1 MERPSVKARIA
12 GILTML
18 GRNKHHLKR
27 KRVYILGIGMLLLL
41 AFVAAGSSANAVG
54 STTQASA
61 NEAGQG
67 SIQKD
72 VLIVT
77 GVRGHTIN
85 GKHKDGTTVT
95 VITTASTIF
104 KKDGASV
111 GLDAVK
117 AGEVIVVIGSS
128 NAAGS
133 FTATRVEINP
143 LTSDGKG
150 KRGDGGDAVFGS
162 ITAIH
167 GATITVQYEGKTA
180 TVQTTSTTRFIN
192 KLERKEVTLAS
203 LKVGDFVYAQGKLD
217 ANGSLTAVYVV
228 VGIPPDTSGS
238 ANNHG
243 K

>member
-1 MERPSVKARIA
+1 
-12 GILTML
+12 ML

-41 AFVAAGSSANAVG
+41 AFVAAGSSTNAAG
-54 STTQASA
+54 STTQASV

-77 GVRGHTIN
+77 GVSGHTIN

-133 FTATRVEINP
+133 FTATRVEIDP
-143 LTSDGKG
+143 LTSYGKG
-150 KRGDGGDAVFGS
+150 KREYGGDAVFGS
-162 ITAIH
+162 ITGIH
-167 GATITVQYEGKTA
+167 GTTITIQYEGKTA

-203 LKVGDFVYAQGKLD
+203 LKVGDFVYALGKLD
-217 ANGSLTAVYVV
+217 ANGSLTVVYVV

>member
-41 AFVAAGSSANAVG
+41 AFVAAGSSTNAAG
-54 STTQASA
+54 STTQASV

-77 GVRGHTIN
+77 GVSGHTIN

-133 FTATRVEINP
+133 FTATRVEIDP
-143 LTSDGKG
+143 LTSYGKG
-150 KRGDGGDAVFGS
+150 KREYGGDAVFGS
-162 ITAIH
+162 ITGIH
-167 GATITVQYEGKTA
+167 GTTITIQYEGKTA

-203 LKVGDFVYAQGKLD
+203 LKVGDFVYALGKLD
-217 ANGSLTAVYVV
+217 ANGSLTVVYVV